1 MAEEYYHASHDILE
15 IGKVLDQSRLMPNQL
30 QWQWEMV
37 RSAVQGE
44 PEPRNLAVLK
54 ALLLT
59 DIFIGQGKQQVLPF
73 VLKEVLLE
81 HVRAREFADKPGRL
95 ESTFLSPS
103 LEDAQR
109 FREMTRQ
116 TYDRPYLYVCSV
128 RYGVPIF
135 RADVSH
141 ANSVNPLAPIDEQ
154 LNELLSR
161 ARTYW
166 KGDESDNPC
175 IELLAPL
182 GTVNITAQTDW

>member
-1 MAEEYYHASHDILE
+1 MAEEYYHASHDRLE
-15 IGKVLDQSRLMPNQL
+15 IGKVLDESRLGPIQL

-37 RSAVQGE
+37 RSALLSE

-59 DIFIGQGKQQVLPF
+59 DIFIGQGKKQVLPF
-73 VLKEVLLE
+73 ILKEVLSE
-81 HVRAREFADKPGRL
+81 HVRAKEFVDKPGRL

-116 TYDRPYLYVCSV
+116 MYDRPYLYVCSV
-128 RYGVPIF
+128 RDGVAIF
-135 RADVSH
+135 RGDISYLG
-141 ANSVNPLAPIDEQ
+141 SVDPFAPIEEQ

-161 ARTYW
+161 ARGYW
-166 KGDESDNPC
+166 QGDESDNPC
-175 IELLAPL
+175 IELLVPL
-182 GTVNITAQTDW
+182 GTVNITAQADW